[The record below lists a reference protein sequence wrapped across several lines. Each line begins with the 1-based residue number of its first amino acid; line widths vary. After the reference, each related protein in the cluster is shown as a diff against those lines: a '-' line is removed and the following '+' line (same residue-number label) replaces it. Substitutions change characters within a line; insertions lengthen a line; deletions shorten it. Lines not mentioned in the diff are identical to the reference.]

1 MIRLLAFAIVLS
13 AGLTSCKSSANPPG
27 GVGVS
32 AIQFQDVVVPSGM
45 TLQDNYHESWSLEE
59 AGYRSGHFVY
69 RGAPRVED
77 ASAYVLDRMPQHAWS
92 LSGDE
97 TKDKARVLRFTRG
110 VYEAEYSLQRVE
122 GVTQIVV
129 EYRTGLATNGTA
141 QNPAQPEGAGR

>member
-13 AGLTSCKSSANPPG
+13 AGLTSCKSAANQSSG
-27 GVGVS
+27 AGVS

-69 RGAPRVED
+69 RGASRIED

-92 LSGDE
+92 LTADE
-97 TKDKARVLRFTRG
+97 TKEKSRVLRFSRG

-122 GVTQIVV
+122 GITQMVV
-129 EYRTGLATNGTA
+129 EYRTGLATNGSA
-141 QNPAQPEGAGR
+141 QNPAQPEGSGR